1 MIITLFAANG
11 SNMIYGL
18 ISGIA
23 FLILISFIKNRRN
36 YRKSPDND
44 MAKLELKRKMENRFS
59 VVIFI
64 FEILLILYGV
74 FVD

>member
-1 MIITLFAANG
+1 MLIPLFTTNG

-36 YRKSPDND
+36 YRKDPDND
-44 MAKLELKRKMENRFS
+44 TEKLELKRKMENRFS

-64 FEILLILYGV
+64 FATLLILYGV